1 VFYER
6 LQEYV
11 SDDVVY
17 GGVINQRMDQMQ
29 VWKNSMPN
37 QSIS

>member
-1 VFYER
+1 MFYER

-17 GGVINQRMDQMQ
+17 GGVVNHRHGP
-29 VWKNSMPN
+29 KASMKE
-37 QSIS
+37 QHSKSID